1 MVCIDIENPIKLS
14 ENVKPVKKIMD
25 LTKDEE
31 DLIIKRIAGGSVIAY
46 PPTFSPDGE

>member
-1 MVCIDIENPIKLS
+1 MVCIDIEKPIKLS
-14 ENVKPVKKIMD
+14 ENITPVKKIMD